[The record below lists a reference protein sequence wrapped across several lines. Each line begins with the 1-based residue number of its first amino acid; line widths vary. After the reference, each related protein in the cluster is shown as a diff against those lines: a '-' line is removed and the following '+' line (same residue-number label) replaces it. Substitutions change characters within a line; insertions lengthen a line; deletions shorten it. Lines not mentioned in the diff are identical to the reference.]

1 MIGLLTIEIYPVNSA
16 IHLSTTGAKVAT
28 ILNVYSPS
36 FKFPIDFFFDIF
48 FQFVKL
54 RRVFRK
60 LNPIGGNEV

>member
-36 FKFPIDFFFDIF
+36 FKFPIVFFFIF
-48 FQFVKL
+48 FFNL
-54 RRVFRK
+54 SNLGEFS
-60 LNPIGGNEV
+60 GS

>member
-36 FKFPIDFFFDIF
+36 FKFPIDFSFIF
-48 FQFVKL
+48 FFNL
-54 RRVFRK
+54 SNLGEFS
-60 LNPIGGNEV
+60 GS

>member
-36 FKFPIDFFFDIF
+36 FKFAIDFFFIF
-48 FQFVKL
+48 FFNL
-54 RRVFRK
+54 SNLGEFS
-60 LNPIGGNEV
+60 GS

>member
-36 FKFPIDFFFDIF
+36 FKFPIDFFFIF
-48 FQFVKL
+48 FFNL
-54 RRVFRK
+54 SNLGEFS
-60 LNPIGGNEV
+60 GS

>member
-36 FKFPIDFFFDIF
+36 FKFPIVFFSYF
-48 FQFVKL
+48 FSICQT
-54 RRVFRK
+54 
-60 LNPIGGNEV
+60 

>member
-36 FKFPIDFFFDIF
+36 FKFPIDFFLIF
-48 FQFVKL
+48 FFNL
-54 RRVFRK
+54 SNLGEFS
-60 LNPIGGNEV
+60 GS

>member
-36 FKFPIDFFFDIF
+36 FKFPIDFFFHIF
-48 FQFVKL
+48 YNLSNLGEFS
-54 RRVFRK
+54 
-60 LNPIGGNEV
+60 GS